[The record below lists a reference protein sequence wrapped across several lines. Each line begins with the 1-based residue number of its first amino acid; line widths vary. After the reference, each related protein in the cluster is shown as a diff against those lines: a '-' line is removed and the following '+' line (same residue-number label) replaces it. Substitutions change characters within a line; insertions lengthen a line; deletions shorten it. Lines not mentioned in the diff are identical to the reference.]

1 VPVPP
6 DDRKQAEID
15 YPTAIGEEGRG
26 WLRKK
31 PFASIP
37 DETARLLIDFAHV
50 VQLLELQPGMSLC
63 ELGCGSGWISRLAT
77 RHGVRAEGYDISP
90 EMIEIAREVAAEEG
104 LDVTYDVGDMEQL
117 DLGRRFDTCLL
128 YDALHHSPRADLVL
142 ASAARALRPGGRILL
157 AEPNWAHRFAGRKA
171 SDAYG
176 VSELGYSS
184 HGLKRLLR
192 EQGFREIQRFHPV
205 RKRLP
210 SNAPRD
216 VARHLAGPLVQ
227 RTLAPFLSQIWLRAT
242 AT

>member
-1 VPVPP
+1 VPS

-15 YPTAIGEEGRG
+15 YPQAIGEEGRG

-31 PFASIP
+31 PFWSTP

-50 VQLLELQPGMSLC
+50 LQLLELQPGMSFC
-63 ELGCGSGWISRLAT
+63 ELGCGTGWISRLAA
-77 RHGVRAEGYDISP
+77 RHGVHVEGYDISP
-90 EMIEIAREVAAEEG
+90 EMIRIGREAAAEEG
-104 LDVTYDVGDMEQL
+104 LDVRYEVGDMEEL
-117 DLGRRFDTCLL
+117 DLGGRFDTCLL

-142 ASAARALRPGGRILL
+142 ATAHRALKTGGQVLL
-157 AEPNWAHRFAGRKA
+157 AEPNWAHRFAGREA
-171 SDAYG
+171 SAAYG
-176 VSELGYSS
+176 VTEMGYST
-184 HGLKRLLR
+184 HRLKQLLK

-227 RTLAPFLSQIWLRAT
+227 RSLAPFLSQIWLRAT

>member
-1 VPVPP
+1 
-6 DDRKQAEID
+6 
-15 YPTAIGEEGRG
+15 
-26 WLRKK
+26 
-31 PFASIP
+31 
-37 DETARLLIDFAHV
+37 
-50 VQLLELQPGMSLC
+50 
-63 ELGCGSGWISRLAT
+63 
-77 RHGVRAEGYDISP
+77 
-90 EMIEIAREVAAEEG
+90 
-104 LDVTYDVGDMEQL
+104 MEQL

-142 ASAARALRPGGRILL
+142 ASARRALRPGGRILL

-227 RTLAPFLSQIWLRAT
+227 RSLAPFLSQIWLRAT